1 MENTSFSFFFCMS
14 IPFPLPTFVNSAYSD
29 FHAMDVVLGCDNLQ
43 CMSVDK
49 PKTNKGNSG
58 CRRRE
63 FSSLNFHFLKSLPEQ
78 VVMAMEFDCIEKQT
92 LVTRELMCMVRRCSE
107 SGGSSFAHLQRQ
119 ITDFHFDNFIRMK
132 TDYLHRFNVWKSGVT
147 ALLDSSQL
155 RIPEPFGEMEQRK
168 GFNFSPIHPKTL
180 RHLYT
185 LDFQNREKYLNGA
198 MVTYGMGYGQH
209 ATLMNSH
216 KMILSFVLVNDDSTD
231 QLEDLIEAIAKRYED
246 AQQPPPHTIYQD
258 KECCSGIRE
267 TGSSVHVV
275 DERSPPQHTHR
286 RETKM
291 LKLYRRLN
299 PFIVL
304 KLDIFHWMRRLLRG
318 ITNEK
323 HAFVPGFFREIRLA
337 VFVLFKE
344 DFDRLIQ
351 AIMTFRKCDNARAE
365 GLVTREE
372 VCRFVQK
379 NVPRPHILRR
389 RLELVY
395 ENYRGATE
403 NDVPLFNSDMQDV
416 WDQCMV
422 HVDNDCLSDPPNN
435 CGMYY

>member
-1 MENTSFSFFFCMS
+1 
-14 IPFPLPTFVNSAYSD
+14 
-29 FHAMDVVLGCDNLQ
+29 
-43 CMSVDK
+43 
-49 PKTNKGNSG
+49 
-58 CRRRE
+58 
-63 FSSLNFHFLKSLPEQ
+63 
-78 VVMAMEFDCIEKQT
+78 
-92 LVTRELMCMVRRCSE
+92 MV
-107 SGGSSFAHLQRQ
+107 
-119 ITDFHFDNFIRMK
+119 
-132 TDYLHRFNVWKSGVT
+132 
-147 ALLDSSQL
+147 
-155 RIPEPFGEMEQRK
+155 
-168 GFNFSPIHPKTL
+168 
-180 RHLYT
+180 
-185 LDFQNREKYLNGA
+185 
-198 MVTYGMGYGQH
+198 
-209 ATLMNSH
+209 
-216 KMILSFVLVNDDSTD
+216 LSFVLINDDSTD
-231 QLEDLIEAIAKRYED
+231 QLKDVIEAIAKRYED
-246 AQQPPPHTIYQD
+246 TQQPPPSHTIYQD
-258 KECCSGIRE
+258 TECSSGVRE

-275 DERSPPQHTHR
+275 DECSPPQHTHR
-286 RETKM
+286 QETKM